1 MKRLLFPLLA
11 ALALPTAVNAAPTYL
26 TCLINESRS
35 AVIGDYES
43 VNGKVV
49 VVKIPNPKFKP
60 WEKSEKDAILRFT
73 LNEGDQKGSVLLPN
87 GSMRKLNF
95 VKFLPES
102 ISINNPSYGY
112 KSYGGIDDR
121 FEISRIDGSIFR
133 QTFLMDG
140 AYVLENRGTCEKSEP
155 KNTLF

>member
-1 MKRLLFPLLA
+1 M
-11 ALALPTAVNAAPTYL
+11 
-26 TCLINESRS
+26 
-35 AVIGDYES
+35 
-43 VNGKVV
+43 
-49 VVKIPNPKFKP
+49 
-60 WEKSEKDAILRFT
+60 DAILRFT
-73 LNEGDQKGSVLLPN
+73 LNEGDLKGSVLLPN

-112 KSYGGIDDR
+112 KSYGCIDDR

-140 AYVLENRGTCEKSEP
+140 AYVLENRGTCKKSEP
-155 KNTLF
+155 KKTLF